1 MSGMPME
8 RQQKVLIVDDELLN
22 RKLLT
27 DILRDDYRVILAKNG
42 AQAIEKIK
50 RHQPDLILLDII
62 MPGENGYQ
70 VLVTL
75 KSDPQTQDIP
85 VVFISALDTDRDE
98 EKGLIL
104 GATDY
109 ISKPFRK
116 SLVKARIDNHM
127 RMVNQRKLL
136 EELANI
142 DGLTSVDNRRCLEQ
156 NLDEEWRRAQRNQ
169 QPLSLAMI
177 DVDHFK
183 QFNDHY
189 GHGGGDKVLRQV
201 ARTMRAQIKRPGDRV
216 ARYGGEEFVIL
227 LPETTQQDAEYIM
240 EKLREA
246 IINLK
251 IPHGYSEAGPYL
263 TVSIGGATLMPH
275 EHEEPH
281 TLLNKADASLYRAK
295 HLGRNR
301 VIWDQ

>member
-1 MSGMPME
+1 MNTMPLE

-22 RKLLT
+22 RKLLA

-42 AQAIEKIK
+42 AQAIEKVNK
-50 RHQPDLILLDII
+50 HQPDLILLDII

-75 KSDPQTQDIP
+75 KSNPQTQDIP

-98 EKGLIL
+98 EKGLVL

-127 RMVNQRKLL
+127 RMVSQRKLL
-136 EELANI
+136 EELANL
-142 DGLTSVDNRRCLEQ
+142 DGLTNVDNRRCLEQ
-156 NLDEEWRRAQRNQ
+156 NLDEEWRRAQRHQ
-169 QPLSLAMI
+169 QPLSLAML

-201 ARTMRAQIKRPGDRV
+201 ARAMRAQIKRPGDRV

-227 LPETTQQDAEYIM
+227 LPETTQQDAERIM
-240 EKLREA
+240 DKLRQA
-246 IINLK
+246 IVDLK
-251 IPHGYSEAGPYL
+251 IPHDYSEAGPYL
-263 TVSIGGATLMPH
+263 SVSIGGATLMPN
-275 EHEEPH
+275 EHEEPI
-281 TLLNKADASLYRAK
+281 TLLNKADVSLYRAK
-295 HLGRNR
+295 NLGRNR

>member
-1 MSGMPME
+1 MNTMPLE
-8 RQQKVLIVDDELLN
+8 RLQKILIVDDELLN
-22 RKLLT
+22 RKLLA

-42 AQAIEKIK
+42 AQAIEKINK
-50 RHQPDLILLDII
+50 HQPDLILLDII

-75 KSDPQTQDIP
+75 KSNPQTQDIP

-98 EKGLIL
+98 EKGLVL

-127 RMVNQRKLL
+127 RMVSQRKLL
-136 EELANI
+136 EELANL
-142 DGLTSVDNRRCLEQ
+142 DGLTNVDNRRCLEQ

-169 QPLSLAMI
+169 QPLSLAML
-177 DVDHFK
+177 DVD
-183 QFNDHY
+183 
-189 GHGGGDKVLRQV
+189 QV
-201 ARTMRAQIKRPGDRV
+201 ARAMRAQIKRPGDKI

-227 LPETTQQDAEYIM
+227 LPETTQQDAERIM
-240 EKLREA
+240 DKLRQA
-246 IINLK
+246 IIDLK
-251 IPHGYSEAGPYL
+251 IPHDYSEAGPYL
-263 TVSIGGATLMPH
+263 SVSIGGATLMPN
-275 EHEEPH
+275 EHEEPI
-281 TLLNKADASLYRAK
+281 TLLNKADVSLYRAK

>member
-1 MSGMPME
+1 MNSTPLE

-22 RKLLT
+22 RKLLA

-42 AQAIEKIK
+42 SQAIEMVNK
-50 RHQPDLILLDII
+50 HQPDLILLDII

-75 KSDPQTQDIP
+75 KSNPQTQDIP

-98 EKGLIL
+98 EKGLVL

-127 RMVNQRKLL
+127 RMVSQRKLL
-136 EELANI
+136 EELANL
-142 DGLTSVDNRRCLEQ
+142 DGLTNVDNRRCLEQ

-169 QPLSLAMI
+169 QPLSLAML

-201 ARTMRAQIKRPGDRV
+201 ARAMRAQIKRPGDRV

-227 LPETTQQDAEYIM
+227 LPETTHQDAERIM
-240 EKLREA
+240 DKLRQA
-246 IINLK
+246 IVDLK
-251 IPHGYSEAGPYL
+251 IPHDYSEAGPYL
-263 TVSIGGATLMPH
+263 SVSIGGATLMPN
-275 EHEEPH
+275 EHEEPI
-281 TLLNKADASLYRAK
+281 TLLNKADVSLYRAK
-295 HLGRNR
+295 NLGRNR
-301 VIWDQ
+301 VIWNQ

>member
-1 MSGMPME
+1 MNSTPLE

-22 RKLLT
+22 RKLLA

-42 AQAIEKIK
+42 SQAIEMVNK
-50 RHQPDLILLDII
+50 HQPDLILLDII

-75 KSDPQTQDIP
+75 KSNPQTQDIP

-98 EKGLIL
+98 EKGLVL

-127 RMVNQRKLL
+127 RMVSQRKLL
-136 EELANI
+136 EELANL
-142 DGLTSVDNRRCLEQ
+142 DGLTNVDNRRCLEQ

-169 QPLSLAMI
+169 QPLSLAML

-201 ARTMRAQIKRPGDRV
+201 ARAMRAQIKRPGDRV

-227 LPETTQQDAEYIM
+227 LPETTHQDAERIM
-240 EKLREA
+240 EKLRQA
-246 IINLK
+246 IVDLK
-251 IPHGYSEAGPYL
+251 IPHDYSEAGPYL
-263 TVSIGGATLMPH
+263 SVSIGGATLMPN
-275 EHEEPH
+275 EHEEPI
-281 TLLNKADASLYRAK
+281 TLLNKADVSLYRAK
-295 HLGRNR
+295 NLGRNR
-301 VIWDQ
+301 VIWNQ

>member
-1 MSGMPME
+1 MSSAPLE
-8 RQQKVLIVDDELLN
+8 RQQKILIVDDELLN
-22 RKLLT
+22 RKLLA
-27 DILRDDYRVILAKNG
+27 DILREDYRVILAKNG
-42 AQAIEKIK
+42 EQAVDKVN

-70 VLVTL
+70 VLVAL
-75 KSDPQTQDIP
+75 KSNPQTQDIP

-98 EKGLIL
+98 EKGLVL

-127 RMVNQRKLL
+127 RMVSQRKLL
-136 EELANI
+136 EELANL
-142 DGLTSVDNRRCLEQ
+142 DGLTNVDNRRCLEQ
-156 NLDEEWRRAQRNQ
+156 NLDEEWRRSQRNQ
-169 QPLSLAMI
+169 QPLSLAML

-201 ARTMRAQIKRPGDRV
+201 ARTMRSQIKRPGDKV

-240 EKLREA
+240 ENMRKA
-246 IINLK
+246 IIDLK
-251 IPHGYSEAGPYL
+251 IPHGYSETGPYL
-263 TVSIGGATLMPH
+263 SVSIGGATILPS
-275 EHEEPH
+275 EREGPV

-295 HLGRNR
+295 HQGRNR